1 MRRIYWLLGWLAV
14 RYGRRMLARQLQL
27 KRR

>member
-1 MRRIYWLLGWLAV
+1 MRRIYWLLGWLAF
-14 RYGRRMLARQLQL
+14 RYGRRILARRMQL